1 MAKGKE
7 FETIIKIAGKVEGS
21 LKKSLNDVTDAL
33 EQMQDRVKKAAS
45 ATERLSTTID
55 EQASDLDAAKKKY
68 MDYVLSGEKSTK
80 QAKELKK
87 KIQQL
92 SSELHDNKAS
102 MLEAEKAADKL
113 TSGLD
118 DLGNEAKESESSLSV
133 MTVALGNLAASGIEA
148 VIGKCIEGAQAIY
161 GLAESTREY
170 REDISKLDT
179 AFQTAGHTTEEG
191 TKTYKTL
198 FSVFGEEDRAVEAAQ
213 QIAKM
218 ADNEAEMAK
227 MTDIATG
234 AWAMWGD
241 SLATESLME
250 AMNSTAK
257 IGEVQGT
264 LADALEWCGVNLDDY
279 NKKLEGM
286 NSEEERS
293 QYILETLDGLYSKA
307 ADTYR
312 ENNASIIE
320 ARKAQSDYTD
330 TLAAMGEKV
339 EPVTTAVQ
347 KGMNKILTKI
357 LEIMEK
363 TDFDAIVVKID
374 ELSDK
379 AIELAE
385 GGIEKL
391 KSTFAWFK
399 ENGPI
404 IGAAIAGI
412 GTALGGLAL
421 VGVIQNI
428 STIVGSFKTWAMSTK
443 LVTAAQWLLNAAMA
457 ANPITLVIIAV
468 TALVSA
474 FVILWNKCEGFRNF
488 FINMW
493 EGVKTAASTAWA
505 YITQKASE
513 LGAAISAAWANIK
526 TAAANAWNG
535 ILATLSTIWNNLKAK
550 AAEMVDNVK
559 QKISNGWSALK
570 EIMTA
575 PFKAVIN
582 LIESIGGKI
591 GGLVDKVKNI
601 GSNIGSK
608 LSSAI
613 PFFAKGGFT
622 DGISIAGE
630 AGTEAVISF
639 DRRYREENLGYWAQ
653 AGRMLGADF
662 SDFSGF
668 TLSGGS
674 SGDYYDM
681 GGVTFAP
688 NIVVHG
694 HADKESIME
703 AIEAEYDEFMD
714 MLDEYFNGR
723 RATVYG

>member
-55 EQASDLDAAKKKY
+55 EQAADLDAAKKKY
-68 MDYVLSGEKSTK
+68 MDYVLSGEKSSK
-80 QAKELKK
+80 AAKDLKK

-92 SSELHDNKAS
+92 SSELHDNRES
-102 MLEAEKAADKL
+102 MLNAEKAADKL
-113 TSGLD
+113 TKGLD
-118 DLGNEAKESESSLSV
+118 DLGNEARESESSLGV
-133 MTVALGNLAASGIEA
+133 MTVALGNLAAKGVEA

-170 REDISKLDT
+170 REDISKLET
-179 AFQTAGHTTEEG
+179 AFETAGHATEAG

-213 QIAKM
+213 QIAKL

-257 IGEVQGT
+257 IGQVQGT
-264 LADALEWCGVNLDDY
+264 LADALEWCGVNLEDY
-279 NKKLEGM
+279 NKALEGM
-286 NSEEERS
+286 NSEDERS
-293 QYILETLDGLYSKA
+293 IFILETLDGLYSKA
-307 ADTYR
+307 ADNYR
-312 ENNASIIE
+312 ENNASIIA
-320 ARKAQSDYTD
+320 AREAQSDYND
-330 TLAAMGEKV
+330 TLAAMGEKM

-347 KGMNKILTKI
+347 KGLTKILTKI

-363 TDFDAIVVKID
+363 TDFDAIIEKID

-379 AIELAE
+379 AVNFADTGL
-385 GGIEKL
+385 EKL
-391 KSTFAWFK
+391 KSTFEWFK

-428 STIVGSFKTWAMSTK
+428 QTIVTSFKTWAASTK
-443 LVTAAQWLLNAAMA
+443 LVTAAQWLLNAAMS
-457 ANPITLVIIAV
+457 ANPISLIIIGVA
-468 TALVSA
+468 ALVAA
-474 FVILWNKCEGFRNF
+474 FVVLWNKCEGFRNF
-488 FINMW
+488 FIKMW
-493 EGVKTAASTAWA
+493 EGVKNAASTAWA
-505 YITQKASE
+505 FIIQKASE
-513 LGAAISAAWANIK
+513 LGAAISEAWSNIK
-526 TAAANAWNG
+526 TAAANAWNS
-535 ILATLSTIWNNLKAK
+535 ILSTLSTIWSNLKSK
-550 AAEMVDNVK
+550 AAEMVENVR
-559 QKISNGWSALK
+559 QKIADGWGKLK
-570 EIMTA
+570 DIMTA
-575 PFKAVIN
+575 PFQSVIN
-582 LIESIGGKI
+582 LIDSIGGKI
-591 GGLVDKVKNI
+591 SGLVEKVKNF

-608 LSSAI
+608 LSGAL
-613 PFFAKGGFT
+613 PRFAKGGFT

-630 AGTEAVISF
+630 AGTEAIISF

-653 AGRMLGADF
+653 AGRLLGADF

-668 TLSGGS
+668 TLSGSS

-681 GGVTFAP
+681 GGINFAP